1 MRISNEIWKKFE
13 RFWRG
18 APSEQGSHTEQGSH
32 IGNEPP
38 SSQRF
43 VSQTRK
49 VLYPMEATT
58 KGQLIIIG
66 GNEDKLKTMNILRS
80 VVERAGAQ
88 CISVIPTAS
97 AYGKELGDEY
107 AAIFT
112 KLGIPKAHVIAAR
125 YVGDPDTPEY
135 HAMVDESD
143 AFFFTGGDQV
153 KLVEVF
159 QNTDLFQKI
168 VAKHNAGALIAGT
181 SAGAAAVSEDM
192 LFDGDDQGFK
202 KGSVYTMRGFG
213 FLPNITV
220 DTHFIQRNRIPRL
233 AQILAR
239 RVASFAIG
247 VDEDTALAIE
257 PDGMASVVGSEI
269 VTFMRADEERFVS
282 NYDAL
287 PYDALYTVSGV
298 STAFLAAGAKFHLP
312 TWSVVSS

>member
-1 MRISNEIWKKFE
+1 MWKKFRRFFGAMPPLEARVAAEE
-13 RFWRG
+13 R
-18 APSEQGSHTEQGSH
+18 AT
-32 IGNEPP
+32 
-38 SSQRF
+38 F
-43 VSQTRK
+43 VSETRK
-49 VLYPMEATT
+49 VLYRMEATT

-66 GNEDKLKTMNILRS
+66 GNEDKLKAMNVLRC
-80 VVERAGAQ
+80 VVERSQAQ
-88 CISVIPTAS
+88 CVSVIPTAS

-107 AAIFT
+107 AALFM

-159 QNTDLFQKI
+159 HTTDLFQKI

-239 RVASFAIG
+239 KVAPFAIG

-257 PDGMASVVGSEI
+257 PDGMASVVGSDI
-269 VTFMRADEERFVS
+269 VTFMRADESRFAT
-282 NYDAL
+282 NYDELA
-287 PYDALYTVSGV
+287 YDALYSVAGI
-298 STAFLAAGAKFHLP
+298 STAFLAAGSKFHLP
-312 TWSVVSS
+312 TWSVVS